1 MGGVFEVP
9 TGLSPSRVESFTSC
23 PLAFRFS
30 SIQHLADAPSIHA
43 TRGSLVHRALELAF
57 SAPPG
62 ARTPARFH
70 HCLDIARREFRDDPD
85 FVGLGLD
92 DDATATFDDECRVL
106 VDRYLTMED
115 PQAVR
120 PIGLELRL
128 SASVGSLSL
137 RGIIDRLELRDGEL
151 VVTDYKTGRAPS
163 LNWEQKS
170 LAGVHFYSFLC
181 EQVLG
186 RRPAVIRLMYLSS
199 GETIEAVPSSQSA
212 RFITTRTRAVW
223 EAVERACATGD
234 FRPRPS
240 ARCQSCG
247 FQTWCPSF
255 GGDPDRAEAEAPHT
269 RDPLLV
275 GAAGA

>member
-1 MGGVFEVP
+1 MFEVP

-23 PLAFRFS
+23 PLAFRFVN
-30 SIQHLADAPSIHA
+30 IQHLAEAPSIHA

-57 SAPPG
+57 AAAP
-62 ARTPARFH
+62 ADRTPDRFRR
-70 HCLDIARREFRDDPD
+70 CLDLARLEYRSDPE

-92 DDATATFDDECRVL
+92 DEGVALFDEECRTL
-106 VDRYLTMED
+106 VETYLTMED
-115 PQAVR
+115 PRAVH

-128 SASVGSLSL
+128 SASVGALSL

-151 VVTDYKTGRAPS
+151 VVTDYKTGRSPS
-163 LNWEQKS
+163 LQWEQRS

-181 EQVLG
+181 EAVLG
-186 RRPAVIRLMYLSS
+186 RRPAAIRLMYLSS
-199 GETIEAVPSSQSA
+199 GETIEAVPSEQSV

-223 EAVERACATGD
+223 EAVERACSTGD

-240 ARCQSCG
+240 ARCASCG
-247 FQTWCPSF
+247 FQAWCPSF

-269 RDPLLV
+269 HEALLV
-275 GAAGA
+275 GVAGA

>member
-1 MGGVFEVP
+1 MVGVFEVP

-43 TRGSLVHRALELAF
+43 TRGSLVHRVLELAF
-57 SAPPG
+57 SAPPA
-62 ARTPARFH
+62 ARTPDRFH
-70 HCLDIARREFRDDPD
+70 HCLDVARQEFRTDPD
-85 FVGLGLD
+85 FLALELD
-92 DDATATFDDECRVL
+92 DQARAAFDEECLVL

-115 PQAVR
+115 PQAVH

-137 RGIIDRLELRDGEL
+137 RGIIDRLELCHGEL

-240 ARCQSCG
+240 ARCPSCG
-247 FQTWCPSF
+247 FQAWCPSF
-255 GGDPDRAEAEAPHT
+255 GGDPDRAESEALHT